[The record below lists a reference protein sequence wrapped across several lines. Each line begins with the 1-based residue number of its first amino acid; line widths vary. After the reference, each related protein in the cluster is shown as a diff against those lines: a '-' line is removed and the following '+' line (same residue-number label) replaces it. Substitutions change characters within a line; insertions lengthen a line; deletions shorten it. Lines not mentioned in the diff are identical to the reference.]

1 MRRKICVVTLFLV
14 FIGQIVM
21 AGGNTADFK
30 YGKWHLKYT
39 LSTGSAEYIYQ
50 GKTVFDKVGTGVSG
64 TYTEYEIGQEEIT
77 DGFGTG
83 MCFTVTR
90 SGENLPSVIQRFF
103 LYEGKDYFLTDV
115 ALSDEKG
122 VETNYLRPISTEPD
136 TRCDILGKGDNR
148 VLIVPFDNDKWVRYR
163 SSDLRGGVNSF
174 EVSAVYNAD
183 TRRGIVIGSVEHDTW
198 KSGVRI
204 ESDEPGIISRLEL
217 YTGASGEGTRDVL
230 PHGKV
235 KGKTVRSPKTF
246 FGYFEDWR
254 DGMEE
259 FGRACATIAPP
270 LPWNLGTPFGWNSW
284 AKMEFRLSYEKVL
297 EVSDFF
303 KENLQNNNF
312 ENNGIV
318 YIGMDAGWAK
328 MSDEQLA
335 DIARHCKANGQKA
348 GIYFTPFSDW
358 GKDPEAYINGNSGY
372 KCKDAYLY
380 ANGKTQNMV
389 AGGLA
394 MDPTHP
400 AIKERIRETA
410 ERFKRLGYEYIKID
424 FLTHGC
430 AEADYYYDPEVQT
443 GMQAYNKGMA
453 YLLEQME
460 GMYITMAISPLF
472 PSQYAHSRRIACDA
486 WAGIGDTEYTLN
498 SLTYGWWLNQVYTYN
513 DPDHLLLEP
522 EHRLYLDLRRRTI
535 GAWSFGL
542 PVMVLSMIFHSPSQ
556 ILTWILLAL
565 TLPVLY
571 WGRSFYVSG
580 WKAVKRG
587 RANMD
592 TLVMLSTAV
601 SFLFS
606 LFSTIY
612 PHFWLSLGLV
622 PHVYYEAVAMIIA
635 FVLSGKL
642 LEARAKQSTSASIR
656 SLMGLQPKTARLVGE
671 DGEEKDVP
679 IAMLRPGDTVSVR
692 PGEKIPV
699 DGTVLEGGSYVDE
712 SMISGESEAVKK
724 QAGDRVLAGTLNQRG
739 AFLLNVQA
747 LGADTVL
754 ARMVRMV
761 QEAQGSK
768 APVQGVVDKVSSVF
782 VPVVILLSIL
792 TFVIWISVAGWN
804 MFPYALLT
812 AVSVLVIA
820 CPCALG
826 LATPTAL
833 TVGIGKAAQQHILI
847 KDAFALENMCRVNA
861 IVLDKTGTLT
871 EGTPK
876 VVGPIL

>member
-1 MRRKICVVTLFLV
+1 MRSLRRARKHWNFSANTLQGV
-14 FIGQIVM
+14 YDPDKIS
-21 AGGNTADFK
+21 
-30 YGKWHLKYT
+30 LKDMQ
-39 LSTGSAEYIYQ
+39 A
-50 GKTVFDKVGTGVSG
+50 
-64 TYTEYEIGQEEIT
+64 
-77 DGFGTG
+77 
-83 MCFTVTR
+83 
-90 SGENLPSVIQRFF
+90 
-103 LYEGKDYFLTDV
+103 
-115 ALSDEKG
+115 A
-122 VETNYLRPISTEPD
+122 
-136 TRCDILGKGDNR
+136 
-148 VLIVPFDNDKWVRYR
+148 
-163 SSDLRGGVNSF
+163 
-174 EVSAVYNAD
+174 VSAAGYD
-183 TRRGIVIGSVEHDTW
+183 LVIS
-198 KSGVRI
+198 
-204 ESDEPGIISRLEL
+204 
-217 YTGASGEGTRDVL
+217 
-230 PHGKV
+230 
-235 KGKTVRSPKTF
+235 
-246 FGYFEDWR
+246 
-254 DGMEE
+254 
-259 FGRACATIAPP
+259 
-270 LPWNLGTPFGWNSW
+270 
-284 AKMEFRLSYEKVL
+284 
-297 EVSDFF
+297 
-303 KENLQNNNF
+303 EN
-312 ENNGIV
+312 
-318 YIGMDAGWAK
+318 
-328 MSDEQLA
+328 
-335 DIARHCKANGQKA
+335 
-348 GIYFTPFSDW
+348 
-358 GKDPEAYINGNSGY
+358 
-372 KCKDAYLY
+372 
-380 ANGKTQNMV
+380 
-389 AGGLA
+389 
-394 MDPTHP
+394 
-400 AIKERIRETA
+400 
-410 ERFKRLGYEYIKID
+410 
-424 FLTHGC
+424 
-430 AEADYYYDPEVQT
+430 AEAD
-443 GMQAYNKGMA
+443 
-453 YLLEQME
+453 
-460 GMYITMAISPLF
+460 AI
-472 PSQYAHSRRIACDA
+472 DA
-486 WAGIGDTEYTLN
+486 
-498 SLTYGWWLNQVYTYN
+498 
-513 DPDHLLLEP
+513 

-792 TFVIWISVAGWN
+792 TFMIWIAVAGWN

-812 AVSVLVIA
+812 VVSVLVIA

-876 VVGPIL
+876 VVGEKLYSGFEEYVPVLLAAEMRSEHPLAVSLSEYLRQKGVKPVEISAFESITGKGVMCEYRGEKFWIGSKALAEENVGVLLPDLFSIYFGKGDSLVAAFEVKDALKENSKEAVRQLESYGVEVYMLTGDKESAASEIARQAGITHYEWGVLPDDKERFVLDLQRRGKCVAMVGDGINDSQALARADVSVAMGKGTDVAMDIAMVTLMNSDLALLPRAIKLSRKTVRIIRENLFWAFGYNVVCIPIAAGVLYPVGILLSPMWASAAMAFSSVSVILNSLRLR

>member
-1 MRRKICVVTLFLV
+1 MEKRVIPVLEMSCAVC
-14 FIGQIVM
+14 
-21 AGGNTADFK
+21 AA
-30 YGKWHLKYT
+30 
-39 LSTGSAEYIYQ
+39 
-50 GKTVFDKVGTGVSG
+50 TV
-64 TYTEYEIGQEEIT
+64 E
-77 DGFGTG
+77 
-83 MCFTVTR
+83 
-90 SGENLPSVIQRFF
+90 
-103 LYEGKDYFLTDV
+103 
-115 ALSDEKG
+115 
-122 VETNYLRPISTEPD
+122 
-136 TRCDILGKGDNR
+136 
-148 VLIVPFDNDKWVRYR
+148 
-163 SSDLRGGVNSF
+163 
-174 EVSAVYNAD
+174 
-183 TRRGIVIGSVEHDTW
+183 
-198 KSGVRI
+198 
-204 ESDEPGIISRLEL
+204 
-217 YTGASGEGTRDVL
+217 
-230 PHGKV
+230 
-235 KGKTVRSPKTF
+235 KTVRELPGVEEASVNFSANTLQVVYDPDKISLKDMQAAVSAA
-246 FGYFEDWR
+246 GYDLV
-254 DGMEE
+254 
-259 FGRACATIAPP
+259 I
-270 LPWNLGTPFGWNSW
+270 S
-284 AKMEFRLSYEKVL
+284 
-297 EVSDFF
+297 
-303 KENLQNNNF
+303 EN
-312 ENNGIV
+312 
-318 YIGMDAGWAK
+318 
-328 MSDEQLA
+328 
-335 DIARHCKANGQKA
+335 
-348 GIYFTPFSDW
+348 
-358 GKDPEAYINGNSGY
+358 
-372 KCKDAYLY
+372 
-380 ANGKTQNMV
+380 
-389 AGGLA
+389 
-394 MDPTHP
+394 
-400 AIKERIRETA
+400 
-410 ERFKRLGYEYIKID
+410 
-424 FLTHGC
+424 
-430 AEADYYYDPEVQT
+430 AEAD
-443 GMQAYNKGMA
+443 
-453 YLLEQME
+453 
-460 GMYITMAISPLF
+460 AI
-472 PSQYAHSRRIACDA
+472 DA
-486 WAGIGDTEYTLN
+486 
-498 SLTYGWWLNQVYTYN
+498 
-513 DPDHLLLEP
+513 

-656 SLMGLQPKTARLVGE
+656 SLMGLQPKTARLVGK

-747 LGADTVL
+747 SGADTVL

-792 TFVIWISVAGWN
+792 TFVIWIAVAGWN

-876 VVGPIL
+876 VVGEKLYSGFEEYVPVLLAAEMRSEHPLAVSGGKPIEISAFESITGKGVMCEYRGEKFWIGSKALAEENVGVLLPDLFSIYFGKGDSLVAAFEVKDALKENSKEAVRQLESYGVEVYMLTGDKESAASEIARQAGITHYEWGVLPDDKERFVLDLQRRGKCVAMVGDGINDSQALARADVSVAMGKGTDVAMDIAMVTLMNSDLALLPRAIKLSRKTVRIIRENLFWAFGYNVVCIPIAAGVLYPVGILLSPMWASAAMAFSSVSVILNSLRLR

>member
-1 MRRKICVVTLFLV
+1 
-14 FIGQIVM
+14 
-21 AGGNTADFK
+21 
-30 YGKWHLKYT
+30 
-39 LSTGSAEYIYQ
+39 
-50 GKTVFDKVGTGVSG
+50 
-64 TYTEYEIGQEEIT
+64 
-77 DGFGTG
+77 
-83 MCFTVTR
+83 
-90 SGENLPSVIQRFF
+90 
-103 LYEGKDYFLTDV
+103 
-115 ALSDEKG
+115 
-122 VETNYLRPISTEPD
+122 
-136 TRCDILGKGDNR
+136 
-148 VLIVPFDNDKWVRYR
+148 
-163 SSDLRGGVNSF
+163 
-174 EVSAVYNAD
+174 
-183 TRRGIVIGSVEHDTW
+183 
-198 KSGVRI
+198 
-204 ESDEPGIISRLEL
+204 
-217 YTGASGEGTRDVL
+217 
-230 PHGKV
+230 
-235 KGKTVRSPKTF
+235 
-246 FGYFEDWR
+246 
-254 DGMEE
+254 
-259 FGRACATIAPP
+259 
-270 LPWNLGTPFGWNSW
+270 
-284 AKMEFRLSYEKVL
+284 
-297 EVSDFF
+297 
-303 KENLQNNNF
+303 
-312 ENNGIV
+312 
-318 YIGMDAGWAK
+318 
-328 MSDEQLA
+328 
-335 DIARHCKANGQKA
+335 
-348 GIYFTPFSDW
+348 
-358 GKDPEAYINGNSGY
+358 
-372 KCKDAYLY
+372 
-380 ANGKTQNMV
+380 
-389 AGGLA
+389 
-394 MDPTHP
+394 
-400 AIKERIRETA
+400 
-410 ERFKRLGYEYIKID
+410 
-424 FLTHGC
+424 
-430 AEADYYYDPEVQT
+430 
-443 GMQAYNKGMA
+443 
-453 YLLEQME
+453 
-460 GMYITMAISPLF
+460 
-472 PSQYAHSRRIACDA
+472 
-486 WAGIGDTEYTLN
+486 
-498 SLTYGWWLNQVYTYN
+498 
-513 DPDHLLLEP
+513 
-522 EHRLYLDLRRRTI
+522 
-535 GAWSFGL
+535 
-542 PVMVLSMIFHSPSQ
+542 
-556 ILTWILLAL
+556 
-565 TLPVLY
+565 
-571 WGRSFYVSG
+571 
-580 WKAVKRG
+580 
-587 RANMD
+587 MD

-679 IAMLRPGDTVSVR
+679 IAMLRLGDTVSVR

-747 LGADTVL
+747 SGADTVL

-876 VVGPIL
+876 VVGEKLYSGFEEYVPVLLAAEMRSEHPLAVSLSEYLRQKGVKPVEISAFESITGKGVMCEYRGEKFWIGSKALAEENVGVLLPDLFSIYFGKGDSLIAAFEVKDALKENSKEAVRQLELYGVEVCMLTGDKESAASEIARQAGITHYEWGVLPDDKERFVLDLQRRGKCVAMVGDGINDSQALARADVSVAMGKGTDVAMDIAMVTLMNSDLALLPRAIKLSRKTVRIIRENLFWAFGYNVVCIPIAAGVLYPVGILLSPMWASAAMAFSSVSVILNSLRLR

>member
-400 AIKERIRETA
+400 AIKEGIRETA

-522 EHRLYLDLRRRTI
+522 VSDGENRARITSGVITGIFMNGDDLSYISGIQVAKDKARKFLTNEDI
-535 GAWSFGL
+535 NAIAKMGKSFR
-542 PVMVLSMIFHSPSQ
+542 PVN
-556 ILTWILLAL
+556 
-565 TLPVLY
+565 
-571 WGRSFYVSG
+571 G
-580 WKAVKRG
+580 
-587 RANMD
+587 NMD
-592 TLVMLSTAV
+592 GAD
-601 SFLFS
+601 FLFMHDTGKEVYLTAFNYS
-606 LFSTIY
+606 GYDLTY
-612 PHFWLSLGLV
+612 DLPLSRLGLRESST
-622 PHVYYEAVAMIIA
+622 YKAKE
-635 FVLSGKL
+635 LWSGK
-642 LEARAKQSTSASIR
+642 EVKFKKNVRVCI
-656 SLMGLQPKTARLVGE
+656 PK
-671 DGEEKDVP
+671 KDV
-679 IAMLRPGDTVSVR
+679 L
-692 PGEKIPV
+692 
-699 DGTVLEGGSYVDE
+699 
-712 SMISGESEAVKK
+712 
-724 QAGDRVLAGTLNQRG
+724 
-739 AFLLNVQA
+739 
-747 LGADTVL
+747 
-754 ARMVRMV
+754 
-761 QEAQGSK
+761 
-768 APVQGVVDKVSSVF
+768 VF
-782 VPVVILLSIL
+782 RI
-792 TFVIWISVAGWN
+792 T
-804 MFPYALLT
+804 
-812 AVSVLVIA
+812 
-820 CPCALG
+820 
-826 LATPTAL
+826 
-833 TVGIGKAAQQHILI
+833 
-847 KDAFALENMCRVNA
+847 R
-861 IVLDKTGTLT
+861 
-871 EGTPK
+871 
-876 VVGPIL
+876 

>member
-1 MRRKICVVTLFLV
+1 M
-14 FIGQIVM
+14 Q
-21 AGGNTADFK
+21 AA
-30 YGKWHLKYT
+30 
-39 LSTGSAEYIYQ
+39 
-50 GKTVFDKVGTGVSG
+50 
-64 TYTEYEIGQEEIT
+64 
-77 DGFGTG
+77 
-83 MCFTVTR
+83 
-90 SGENLPSVIQRFF
+90 
-103 LYEGKDYFLTDV
+103 
-115 ALSDEKG
+115 
-122 VETNYLRPISTEPD
+122 
-136 TRCDILGKGDNR
+136 
-148 VLIVPFDNDKWVRYR
+148 
-163 SSDLRGGVNSF
+163 
-174 EVSAVYNAD
+174 VSAAGYD
-183 TRRGIVIGSVEHDTW
+183 LVIS
-198 KSGVRI
+198 
-204 ESDEPGIISRLEL
+204 
-217 YTGASGEGTRDVL
+217 
-230 PHGKV
+230 
-235 KGKTVRSPKTF
+235 
-246 FGYFEDWR
+246 
-254 DGMEE
+254 
-259 FGRACATIAPP
+259 
-270 LPWNLGTPFGWNSW
+270 
-284 AKMEFRLSYEKVL
+284 
-297 EVSDFF
+297 
-303 KENLQNNNF
+303 EN
-312 ENNGIV
+312 
-318 YIGMDAGWAK
+318 
-328 MSDEQLA
+328 
-335 DIARHCKANGQKA
+335 
-348 GIYFTPFSDW
+348 
-358 GKDPEAYINGNSGY
+358 
-372 KCKDAYLY
+372 
-380 ANGKTQNMV
+380 
-389 AGGLA
+389 
-394 MDPTHP
+394 
-400 AIKERIRETA
+400 
-410 ERFKRLGYEYIKID
+410 
-424 FLTHGC
+424 
-430 AEADYYYDPEVQT
+430 AEAD
-443 GMQAYNKGMA
+443 
-453 YLLEQME
+453 
-460 GMYITMAISPLF
+460 AI
-472 PSQYAHSRRIACDA
+472 DA
-486 WAGIGDTEYTLN
+486 
-498 SLTYGWWLNQVYTYN
+498 
-513 DPDHLLLEP
+513 

-612 PHFWLSLGLV
+612 PYFWLSLGLV

-656 SLMGLQPKTARLVGE
+656 SLMGLQPKTARLVGK

-747 LGADTVL
+747 SGADTVL

-876 VVGPIL
+876 VVGEKLYSGFEEYVSVLLAAEMRSEHPLAVSLSEYLRQKGVKPVEISAFESITGKGVMCEYRGEKFWIGSKALAEENVGVLLPDLFSIYFGKGDSLVAAFEVKDALKENSKEAVRQLESYGVEVYMLTGDKESAASEIARQAGITHYEWGVLPDDKERFVLDLQRRGKCVAMVGDGINDSQALARADVSVAMGKGTDVAMDIAMVTLMNSDLALLPRAIKLSRKTVGIIRENLFWAFGYNVVCIPIAAGVLYPVGILLSPMWASAAMAFSSVSVILNSLRLR

>member
-1 MRRKICVVTLFLV
+1 M
-14 FIGQIVM
+14 Q
-21 AGGNTADFK
+21 AA
-30 YGKWHLKYT
+30 
-39 LSTGSAEYIYQ
+39 
-50 GKTVFDKVGTGVSG
+50 
-64 TYTEYEIGQEEIT
+64 
-77 DGFGTG
+77 
-83 MCFTVTR
+83 
-90 SGENLPSVIQRFF
+90 
-103 LYEGKDYFLTDV
+103 
-115 ALSDEKG
+115 
-122 VETNYLRPISTEPD
+122 
-136 TRCDILGKGDNR
+136 
-148 VLIVPFDNDKWVRYR
+148 
-163 SSDLRGGVNSF
+163 
-174 EVSAVYNAD
+174 VSAAGYD
-183 TRRGIVIGSVEHDTW
+183 LVIS
-198 KSGVRI
+198 
-204 ESDEPGIISRLEL
+204 
-217 YTGASGEGTRDVL
+217 
-230 PHGKV
+230 
-235 KGKTVRSPKTF
+235 
-246 FGYFEDWR
+246 
-254 DGMEE
+254 
-259 FGRACATIAPP
+259 
-270 LPWNLGTPFGWNSW
+270 
-284 AKMEFRLSYEKVL
+284 
-297 EVSDFF
+297 
-303 KENLQNNNF
+303 EN
-312 ENNGIV
+312 
-318 YIGMDAGWAK
+318 
-328 MSDEQLA
+328 
-335 DIARHCKANGQKA
+335 
-348 GIYFTPFSDW
+348 
-358 GKDPEAYINGNSGY
+358 
-372 KCKDAYLY
+372 
-380 ANGKTQNMV
+380 
-389 AGGLA
+389 
-394 MDPTHP
+394 
-400 AIKERIRETA
+400 
-410 ERFKRLGYEYIKID
+410 
-424 FLTHGC
+424 
-430 AEADYYYDPEVQT
+430 AEAD
-443 GMQAYNKGMA
+443 
-453 YLLEQME
+453 
-460 GMYITMAISPLF
+460 AI
-472 PSQYAHSRRIACDA
+472 DA
-486 WAGIGDTEYTLN
+486 
-498 SLTYGWWLNQVYTYN
+498 
-513 DPDHLLLEP
+513 

-792 TFVIWISVAGWN
+792 TFMIWIAVAGWN

-876 VVGPIL
+876 VVGEKLYSGFEEYVPVLLAAEMRSEHPLAVSLSEYLRQKGVKPVEISAFESITGKGVMCEYRGEKFWIGSKALAEENVGVLLPDLFSIYFGKGDSLVAAFEVKDALKENSKEAVRQLESYGVEVYMLTGDKESAASEIARQAGITHYEWGVLPDDKERFVLDLQRRGKCVAMVGDGINDSQALARADVSVAMGKGTDVAMDIAMVTLMNSDLALLPRAIKLSRKTVRIIRENLFWAFGYNVVCIPIAAGVLYPVGILLSPMWASAAMAFSSVSVILNSLRLR

>member
-1 MRRKICVVTLFLV
+1 M
-14 FIGQIVM
+14 
-21 AGGNTADFK
+21 
-30 YGKWHLKYT
+30 
-39 LSTGSAEYIYQ
+39 
-50 GKTVFDKVGTGVSG
+50 
-64 TYTEYEIGQEEIT
+64 
-77 DGFGTG
+77 
-83 MCFTVTR
+83 
-90 SGENLPSVIQRFF
+90 
-103 LYEGKDYFLTDV
+103 
-115 ALSDEKG
+115 
-122 VETNYLRPISTEPD
+122 
-136 TRCDILGKGDNR
+136 
-148 VLIVPFDNDKWVRYR
+148 LI
-163 SSDLRGGVNSF
+163 
-174 EVSAVYNAD
+174 
-183 TRRGIVIGSVEHDTW
+183 
-198 KSGVRI
+198 
-204 ESDEPGIISRLEL
+204 
-217 YTGASGEGTRDVL
+217 
-230 PHGKV
+230 
-235 KGKTVRSPKTF
+235 
-246 FGYFEDWR
+246 
-254 DGMEE
+254 
-259 FGRACATIAPP
+259 
-270 LPWNLGTPFGWNSW
+270 
-284 AKMEFRLSYEKVL
+284 
-297 EVSDFF
+297 
-303 KENLQNNNF
+303 
-312 ENNGIV
+312 
-318 YIGMDAGWAK
+318 DA
-328 MSDEQLA
+328 
-335 DIARHCKANGQKA
+335 
-348 GIYFTPFSDW
+348 
-358 GKDPEAYINGNSGY
+358 
-372 KCKDAYLY
+372 
-380 ANGKTQNMV
+380 
-389 AGGLA
+389 
-394 MDPTHP
+394 
-400 AIKERIRETA
+400 
-410 ERFKRLGYEYIKID
+410 
-424 FLTHGC
+424 
-430 AEADYYYDPEVQT
+430 
-443 GMQAYNKGMA
+443 
-453 YLLEQME
+453 
-460 GMYITMAISPLF
+460 
-472 PSQYAHSRRIACDA
+472 
-486 WAGIGDTEYTLN
+486 
-498 SLTYGWWLNQVYTYN
+498 
-513 DPDHLLLEP
+513 

-612 PHFWLSLGLV
+612 PYFWLSLGLV

-656 SLMGLQPKTARLVGE
+656 SLMGLQPKTARLVGKN
-671 DGEEKDVP
+671 GEEKDVP

-699 DGTVLEGGSYVDE
+699 DGTILEGGSYVDE

-747 LGADTVL
+747 SGADTVL

-876 VVGPIL
+876 VVGEKLYSGFEEYVSVLLAAEMRSEHPLAVSLSEYLRQKGVKPVEISAFESITGKGVMCEYRGEKFWIGSKALAEENVGVLLPDLFSIYFGKGDSLIAAFEVKDALKENSKEAVRQLESYGVEVCMLTGDKESAASEIARQAGITHYEWGVLPDDKERFVLDLQRRGKCVAMVGDGINDSPALARADVSVAMGKGTDVAMDIAMVTLMNSDLALLPRAIKLSRKTVRIIRENLFWAFGYNVVCIPIAAGVLYPVGILLSPMWASAAMAFSSVSVILNSLRLR

>member
-1 MRRKICVVTLFLV
+1 
-14 FIGQIVM
+14 
-21 AGGNTADFK
+21 
-30 YGKWHLKYT
+30 
-39 LSTGSAEYIYQ
+39 
-50 GKTVFDKVGTGVSG
+50 
-64 TYTEYEIGQEEIT
+64 
-77 DGFGTG
+77 
-83 MCFTVTR
+83 
-90 SGENLPSVIQRFF
+90 
-103 LYEGKDYFLTDV
+103 
-115 ALSDEKG
+115 
-122 VETNYLRPISTEPD
+122 
-136 TRCDILGKGDNR
+136 
-148 VLIVPFDNDKWVRYR
+148 
-163 SSDLRGGVNSF
+163 
-174 EVSAVYNAD
+174 
-183 TRRGIVIGSVEHDTW
+183 
-198 KSGVRI
+198 
-204 ESDEPGIISRLEL
+204 
-217 YTGASGEGTRDVL
+217 
-230 PHGKV
+230 
-235 KGKTVRSPKTF
+235 
-246 FGYFEDWR
+246 
-254 DGMEE
+254 
-259 FGRACATIAPP
+259 
-270 LPWNLGTPFGWNSW
+270 
-284 AKMEFRLSYEKVL
+284 
-297 EVSDFF
+297 
-303 KENLQNNNF
+303 
-312 ENNGIV
+312 
-318 YIGMDAGWAK
+318 
-328 MSDEQLA
+328 
-335 DIARHCKANGQKA
+335 
-348 GIYFTPFSDW
+348 
-358 GKDPEAYINGNSGY
+358 
-372 KCKDAYLY
+372 
-380 ANGKTQNMV
+380 
-389 AGGLA
+389 
-394 MDPTHP
+394 
-400 AIKERIRETA
+400 
-410 ERFKRLGYEYIKID
+410 
-424 FLTHGC
+424 
-430 AEADYYYDPEVQT
+430 
-443 GMQAYNKGMA
+443 
-453 YLLEQME
+453 
-460 GMYITMAISPLF
+460 
-472 PSQYAHSRRIACDA
+472 
-486 WAGIGDTEYTLN
+486 
-498 SLTYGWWLNQVYTYN
+498 
-513 DPDHLLLEP
+513 
-522 EHRLYLDLRRRTI
+522 
-535 GAWSFGL
+535 
-542 PVMVLSMIFHSPSQ
+542 
-556 ILTWILLAL
+556 
-565 TLPVLY
+565 
-571 WGRSFYVSG
+571 
-580 WKAVKRG
+580 
-587 RANMD
+587 MD

-642 LEARAKQSTSASIR
+642 LEARAKQSTSASLR

-792 TFVIWISVAGWN
+792 TFMIWIAVAGWN

-876 VVGPIL
+876 VVGEKLYSGFEEYVPVLLAAEMRSEHPLAVSLSEYLRQKGVKPVEISAFESITGKGVMCEYRGEKFWIGSKALAEENVGVLLPDLFSIYFGKGDSLVAAFEVKDALKENSKEAVRQLESYGVEVYMLTGDKESAASEIARQAGITHYEWGVLPDDKERFVLDLQRRGKCVAMVGDGINDSQALARADVSVAMGKGTDVAMDIAMVTLMNSDLALLPRAIKLSRKTVRIIRENLFWAFGYNVVCIPIAAGVLYPVGILLSPMWASAAMAFSSVSVILNSLRLR

>member
-1 MRRKICVVTLFLV
+1 
-14 FIGQIVM
+14 
-21 AGGNTADFK
+21 
-30 YGKWHLKYT
+30 
-39 LSTGSAEYIYQ
+39 
-50 GKTVFDKVGTGVSG
+50 
-64 TYTEYEIGQEEIT
+64 
-77 DGFGTG
+77 
-83 MCFTVTR
+83 
-90 SGENLPSVIQRFF
+90 
-103 LYEGKDYFLTDV
+103 
-115 ALSDEKG
+115 
-122 VETNYLRPISTEPD
+122 
-136 TRCDILGKGDNR
+136 
-148 VLIVPFDNDKWVRYR
+148 
-163 SSDLRGGVNSF
+163 
-174 EVSAVYNAD
+174 
-183 TRRGIVIGSVEHDTW
+183 
-198 KSGVRI
+198 
-204 ESDEPGIISRLEL
+204 
-217 YTGASGEGTRDVL
+217 
-230 PHGKV
+230 
-235 KGKTVRSPKTF
+235 
-246 FGYFEDWR
+246 
-254 DGMEE
+254 
-259 FGRACATIAPP
+259 
-270 LPWNLGTPFGWNSW
+270 
-284 AKMEFRLSYEKVL
+284 
-297 EVSDFF
+297 
-303 KENLQNNNF
+303 
-312 ENNGIV
+312 
-318 YIGMDAGWAK
+318 
-328 MSDEQLA
+328 
-335 DIARHCKANGQKA
+335 
-348 GIYFTPFSDW
+348 
-358 GKDPEAYINGNSGY
+358 
-372 KCKDAYLY
+372 
-380 ANGKTQNMV
+380 
-389 AGGLA
+389 
-394 MDPTHP
+394 
-400 AIKERIRETA
+400 
-410 ERFKRLGYEYIKID
+410 
-424 FLTHGC
+424 
-430 AEADYYYDPEVQT
+430 
-443 GMQAYNKGMA
+443 
-453 YLLEQME
+453 
-460 GMYITMAISPLF
+460 
-472 PSQYAHSRRIACDA
+472 
-486 WAGIGDTEYTLN
+486 
-498 SLTYGWWLNQVYTYN
+498 
-513 DPDHLLLEP
+513 
-522 EHRLYLDLRRRTI
+522 
-535 GAWSFGL
+535 
-542 PVMVLSMIFHSPSQ
+542 MVLSMIFHSPSQ

-612 PHFWLSLGLV
+612 PYFWLSLGLV

-656 SLMGLQPKTARLVGE
+656 SLMGLQPKTARLVGK

-679 IAMLRPGDTVSVR
+679 IAMLLPGDTVSVR

-747 LGADTVL
+747 SGADTVL

-876 VVGPIL
+876 VVGEKLYSGFEEYVSVLLAAEMRSEHPLAVSLSEYLRQKGVKPVEISAFESITGKGVMCEYRGEKFWIGSKALAEENVGVLLPDLFSIYFGKGDSLVAAFEVKDALKENSKEAVRQLESYGVEVCMLTGDKESAASEIARQAGITHYEWGVLPDDKERFVLDLQRRGKCVAMVGDGINDSQALARADVSVAMGKGTDVAMDIAMVTLMNSDLALLPRAIKLSRKTVRIIRENLFWAFGYNVVCIPIAAGVLYPVGILLSPMWASAAMAFSSVSVILNSLRLR

>member
-1 MRRKICVVTLFLV
+1 
-14 FIGQIVM
+14 
-21 AGGNTADFK
+21 
-30 YGKWHLKYT
+30 
-39 LSTGSAEYIYQ
+39 
-50 GKTVFDKVGTGVSG
+50 
-64 TYTEYEIGQEEIT
+64 
-77 DGFGTG
+77 
-83 MCFTVTR
+83 
-90 SGENLPSVIQRFF
+90 
-103 LYEGKDYFLTDV
+103 
-115 ALSDEKG
+115 
-122 VETNYLRPISTEPD
+122 
-136 TRCDILGKGDNR
+136 
-148 VLIVPFDNDKWVRYR
+148 
-163 SSDLRGGVNSF
+163 
-174 EVSAVYNAD
+174 
-183 TRRGIVIGSVEHDTW
+183 
-198 KSGVRI
+198 
-204 ESDEPGIISRLEL
+204 
-217 YTGASGEGTRDVL
+217 
-230 PHGKV
+230 
-235 KGKTVRSPKTF
+235 
-246 FGYFEDWR
+246 
-254 DGMEE
+254 
-259 FGRACATIAPP
+259 
-270 LPWNLGTPFGWNSW
+270 
-284 AKMEFRLSYEKVL
+284 
-297 EVSDFF
+297 
-303 KENLQNNNF
+303 
-312 ENNGIV
+312 
-318 YIGMDAGWAK
+318 
-328 MSDEQLA
+328 
-335 DIARHCKANGQKA
+335 
-348 GIYFTPFSDW
+348 
-358 GKDPEAYINGNSGY
+358 
-372 KCKDAYLY
+372 
-380 ANGKTQNMV
+380 
-389 AGGLA
+389 
-394 MDPTHP
+394 
-400 AIKERIRETA
+400 
-410 ERFKRLGYEYIKID
+410 
-424 FLTHGC
+424 
-430 AEADYYYDPEVQT
+430 
-443 GMQAYNKGMA
+443 
-453 YLLEQME
+453 
-460 GMYITMAISPLF
+460 
-472 PSQYAHSRRIACDA
+472 
-486 WAGIGDTEYTLN
+486 
-498 SLTYGWWLNQVYTYN
+498 
-513 DPDHLLLEP
+513 
-522 EHRLYLDLRRRTI
+522 
-535 GAWSFGL
+535 
-542 PVMVLSMIFHSPSQ
+542 
-556 ILTWILLAL
+556 
-565 TLPVLY
+565 
-571 WGRSFYVSG
+571 
-580 WKAVKRG
+580 
-587 RANMD
+587 MD
-592 TLVMLSTAV
+592 TLVMLSTVV

-747 LGADTVL
+747 SGADTVL

-876 VVGPIL
+876 VVGEKLYSGFEEYVSVLLAAEMRSEHPLAVSLSEYLRQKGVKPVEISAFESITGKGVMCEYRGEKFWIGSKALAEENVGVLLPDLFSIYFGKGDSLVAAFEVKDALKENSKEAVRQLESYGVEVYMLTGDKESAASEIARQAGITHYEWGVLPDDKERFVLDLQRRGKCVAMVGDGINDSQALARADVSVAMGKGTDVAMDIAMVTLMNSDLALLPRAIKLSRKTVRIIRENLFWAFGYNVVCIPIAAGVLYPVGILLSPMWASAAMAFSSVSVILNSLRLR

>member
-1 MRRKICVVTLFLV
+1 MEKRVIPVLEMSCAVC
-14 FIGQIVM
+14 
-21 AGGNTADFK
+21 AA
-30 YGKWHLKYT
+30 
-39 LSTGSAEYIYQ
+39 
-50 GKTVFDKVGTGVSG
+50 TV
-64 TYTEYEIGQEEIT
+64 E
-77 DGFGTG
+77 
-83 MCFTVTR
+83 
-90 SGENLPSVIQRFF
+90 
-103 LYEGKDYFLTDV
+103 
-115 ALSDEKG
+115 
-122 VETNYLRPISTEPD
+122 
-136 TRCDILGKGDNR
+136 
-148 VLIVPFDNDKWVRYR
+148 
-163 SSDLRGGVNSF
+163 
-174 EVSAVYNAD
+174 
-183 TRRGIVIGSVEHDTW
+183 
-198 KSGVRI
+198 
-204 ESDEPGIISRLEL
+204 
-217 YTGASGEGTRDVL
+217 
-230 PHGKV
+230 
-235 KGKTVRSPKTF
+235 KTVRELVGVEEASVNFSANTLQVVYDPDKISLKDMQAAVSAA
-246 FGYFEDWR
+246 GYDLV
-254 DGMEE
+254 
-259 FGRACATIAPP
+259 I
-270 LPWNLGTPFGWNSW
+270 S
-284 AKMEFRLSYEKVL
+284 
-297 EVSDFF
+297 
-303 KENLQNNNF
+303 EN
-312 ENNGIV
+312 
-318 YIGMDAGWAK
+318 
-328 MSDEQLA
+328 
-335 DIARHCKANGQKA
+335 
-348 GIYFTPFSDW
+348 
-358 GKDPEAYINGNSGY
+358 
-372 KCKDAYLY
+372 
-380 ANGKTQNMV
+380 
-389 AGGLA
+389 
-394 MDPTHP
+394 
-400 AIKERIRETA
+400 
-410 ERFKRLGYEYIKID
+410 
-424 FLTHGC
+424 
-430 AEADYYYDPEVQT
+430 AEAD
-443 GMQAYNKGMA
+443 
-453 YLLEQME
+453 
-460 GMYITMAISPLF
+460 AI
-472 PSQYAHSRRIACDA
+472 DA
-486 WAGIGDTEYTLN
+486 
-498 SLTYGWWLNQVYTYN
+498 
-513 DPDHLLLEP
+513 

-612 PHFWLSLGLV
+612 PYFWLSLGLV

-656 SLMGLQPKTARLVGE
+656 SLMGLQPKTARLVGKN
-671 DGEEKDVP
+671 GEEKDVP

-699 DGTVLEGGSYVDE
+699 DGTILEGGSYVDE

-747 LGADTVL
+747 SGADTVL

-847 KDAFALENMCRVNA
+847 KDAFALECRVNA

-876 VVGPIL
+876 VVGEKLYSGFEEYVSVLLAAEMRSEHPLAVSLSEYLRQKGVKPVEISAFESITGKGVMCEYRGEKFWIGSKALAEENVGVLLPDLFSIYFGKGDSLIAAFEVKDALKENSKEAVRQLESYGVEVCMLTGDKESAASEIARQAGITHYEWGVLPDDKERFVLDLQRRGKCVAMVGDGINDSPALARADVSVAMGKGTDVAMDIAMVTLMNSDLALLPRAIKLSRKTVRIIRENLFWAFGYNVVCIPIAAGVLYPVGILLSPMWASAAMAFSSVSVILNSLRLR

>member
-1 MRRKICVVTLFLV
+1 MTWLFRKMRRLMLLMPNIV
-14 FIGQIVM
+14 FISIC
-21 AGGNTADFK
+21 
-30 YGKWHLKYT
+30 
-39 LSTGSAEYIYQ
+39 
-50 GKTVFDKVGTGVSG
+50 
-64 TYTEYEIGQEEIT
+64 EE
-77 DGFGTG
+77 
-83 MCFTVTR
+83 
-90 SGENLPSVIQRFF
+90 
-103 LYEGKDYFLTDV
+103 
-115 ALSDEKG
+115 
-122 VETNYLRPISTEPD
+122 EP
-136 TRCDILGKGDNR
+136 L
-148 VLIVPFDNDKWVRYR
+148 VL
-163 SSDLRGGVNSF
+163 
-174 EVSAVYNAD
+174 
-183 TRRGIVIGSVEHDTW
+183 
-198 KSGVRI
+198 
-204 ESDEPGIISRLEL
+204 
-217 YTGASGEGTRDVL
+217 
-230 PHGKV
+230 
-235 KGKTVRSPKTF
+235 
-246 FGYFEDWR
+246 
-254 DGMEE
+254 
-259 FGRACATIAPP
+259 
-270 LPWNLGTPFGWNSW
+270 
-284 AKMEFRLSYEKVL
+284 
-297 EVSDFF
+297 
-303 KENLQNNNF
+303 
-312 ENNGIV
+312 
-318 YIGMDAGWAK
+318 
-328 MSDEQLA
+328 
-335 DIARHCKANGQKA
+335 
-348 GIYFTPFSDW
+348 
-358 GKDPEAYINGNSGY
+358 
-372 KCKDAYLY
+372 
-380 ANGKTQNMV
+380 
-389 AGGLA
+389 
-394 MDPTHP
+394 
-400 AIKERIRETA
+400 
-410 ERFKRLGYEYIKID
+410 
-424 FLTHGC
+424 
-430 AEADYYYDPEVQT
+430 
-443 GMQAYNKGMA
+443 
-453 YLLEQME
+453 
-460 GMYITMAISPLF
+460 
-472 PSQYAHSRRIACDA
+472 
-486 WAGIGDTEYTLN
+486 
-498 SLTYGWWLNQVYTYN
+498 
-513 DPDHLLLEP
+513 
-522 EHRLYLDLRRRTI
+522 
-535 GAWSFGL
+535 GL

-792 TFVIWISVAGWN
+792 TFMIWIAVAGWN

-876 VVGPIL
+876 VVGEKLYSGFEEHPLAVSLSEYLRQKGVKPVEISAFESITGKGVMCEYRGEKFWIGSKALAEENVGVLLPDLFSIYFGKGDSLVAAFEVKDALKENSKEAVRQLESYGVEVYMLTGDKESAASEIARQAGITHYEWGVLPDDKERFVLDLQRRGKCVAMVGDGINDSQALARADVSVAMGKGTDVAMDIAMVTLMNSDLALLPRAIKLSRKTVRIIRENLFWAFGYNVVCIPIAAGVLYPVGILLSPMWASAAMAFSSVSVILNSLRLR

>member
-1 MRRKICVVTLFLV
+1 
-14 FIGQIVM
+14 
-21 AGGNTADFK
+21 
-30 YGKWHLKYT
+30 
-39 LSTGSAEYIYQ
+39 
-50 GKTVFDKVGTGVSG
+50 
-64 TYTEYEIGQEEIT
+64 
-77 DGFGTG
+77 
-83 MCFTVTR
+83 
-90 SGENLPSVIQRFF
+90 
-103 LYEGKDYFLTDV
+103 
-115 ALSDEKG
+115 
-122 VETNYLRPISTEPD
+122 
-136 TRCDILGKGDNR
+136 
-148 VLIVPFDNDKWVRYR
+148 
-163 SSDLRGGVNSF
+163 
-174 EVSAVYNAD
+174 
-183 TRRGIVIGSVEHDTW
+183 
-198 KSGVRI
+198 
-204 ESDEPGIISRLEL
+204 
-217 YTGASGEGTRDVL
+217 
-230 PHGKV
+230 
-235 KGKTVRSPKTF
+235 
-246 FGYFEDWR
+246 
-254 DGMEE
+254 
-259 FGRACATIAPP
+259 
-270 LPWNLGTPFGWNSW
+270 
-284 AKMEFRLSYEKVL
+284 
-297 EVSDFF
+297 
-303 KENLQNNNF
+303 
-312 ENNGIV
+312 
-318 YIGMDAGWAK
+318 
-328 MSDEQLA
+328 
-335 DIARHCKANGQKA
+335 
-348 GIYFTPFSDW
+348 
-358 GKDPEAYINGNSGY
+358 
-372 KCKDAYLY
+372 
-380 ANGKTQNMV
+380 
-389 AGGLA
+389 
-394 MDPTHP
+394 
-400 AIKERIRETA
+400 
-410 ERFKRLGYEYIKID
+410 
-424 FLTHGC
+424 
-430 AEADYYYDPEVQT
+430 
-443 GMQAYNKGMA
+443 
-453 YLLEQME
+453 
-460 GMYITMAISPLF
+460 
-472 PSQYAHSRRIACDA
+472 
-486 WAGIGDTEYTLN
+486 
-498 SLTYGWWLNQVYTYN
+498 
-513 DPDHLLLEP
+513 
-522 EHRLYLDLRRRTI
+522 
-535 GAWSFGL
+535 
-542 PVMVLSMIFHSPSQ
+542 MVLSMIFHSPSQ

-656 SLMGLQPKTARLVGE
+656 SLMGLQPKTARLVGK

-699 DGTVLEGGSYVDE
+699 DGTDLEGGSYVDE

-747 LGADTVL
+747 SGADTVL

-792 TFVIWISVAGWN
+792 TFVIWIAVAGWN

-876 VVGPIL
+876 VVGEKLYSGFEEYVPVLLAAEMRSEHPLAVSLSEYLRQKGVKPIEISAFESITGKGVMCEYRGEKFWIGSKALAEENVGVLLPDLFSIYFGKGDSLVAAFEVKDALKENSKEAVRQLESYGVEVYMLTGDKESAASEIARQAGITHYEWGVLPDDKERFVLDLQRRGKCVAMVGDGINDSQALARADVSVAMGKGTDVAMDIAMVTLMNSDLALLPRAIKLSRKTVRIIRENLFWAFGYNVVCIPIAAGVLYPVGILLSPMWASAAMAFSSVSVILNSLRLR

>member
-1 MRRKICVVTLFLV
+1 
-14 FIGQIVM
+14 
-21 AGGNTADFK
+21 
-30 YGKWHLKYT
+30 
-39 LSTGSAEYIYQ
+39 
-50 GKTVFDKVGTGVSG
+50 
-64 TYTEYEIGQEEIT
+64 
-77 DGFGTG
+77 
-83 MCFTVTR
+83 
-90 SGENLPSVIQRFF
+90 
-103 LYEGKDYFLTDV
+103 
-115 ALSDEKG
+115 
-122 VETNYLRPISTEPD
+122 
-136 TRCDILGKGDNR
+136 
-148 VLIVPFDNDKWVRYR
+148 
-163 SSDLRGGVNSF
+163 
-174 EVSAVYNAD
+174 
-183 TRRGIVIGSVEHDTW
+183 
-198 KSGVRI
+198 
-204 ESDEPGIISRLEL
+204 
-217 YTGASGEGTRDVL
+217 
-230 PHGKV
+230 
-235 KGKTVRSPKTF
+235 
-246 FGYFEDWR
+246 
-254 DGMEE
+254 
-259 FGRACATIAPP
+259 
-270 LPWNLGTPFGWNSW
+270 
-284 AKMEFRLSYEKVL
+284 
-297 EVSDFF
+297 
-303 KENLQNNNF
+303 
-312 ENNGIV
+312 
-318 YIGMDAGWAK
+318 
-328 MSDEQLA
+328 
-335 DIARHCKANGQKA
+335 
-348 GIYFTPFSDW
+348 
-358 GKDPEAYINGNSGY
+358 
-372 KCKDAYLY
+372 
-380 ANGKTQNMV
+380 
-389 AGGLA
+389 
-394 MDPTHP
+394 
-400 AIKERIRETA
+400 
-410 ERFKRLGYEYIKID
+410 
-424 FLTHGC
+424 
-430 AEADYYYDPEVQT
+430 
-443 GMQAYNKGMA
+443 
-453 YLLEQME
+453 
-460 GMYITMAISPLF
+460 
-472 PSQYAHSRRIACDA
+472 
-486 WAGIGDTEYTLN
+486 
-498 SLTYGWWLNQVYTYN
+498 
-513 DPDHLLLEP
+513 
-522 EHRLYLDLRRRTI
+522 
-535 GAWSFGL
+535 
-542 PVMVLSMIFHSPSQ
+542 
-556 ILTWILLAL
+556 
-565 TLPVLY
+565 
-571 WGRSFYVSG
+571 
-580 WKAVKRG
+580 
-587 RANMD
+587 
-592 TLVMLSTAV
+592 MLSTAV

-792 TFVIWISVAGWN
+792 TFMIWIAVAGWN

-876 VVGPIL
+876 VVGEKLYSGFEEYVPVLLAAEMRSEHPLAVSLSEYLRQKGVKPVEISAFESITGKGVMCEYRGEKFWIGSKALAEENVGVLLPDLFSIYFGKGDSLVAAFEVKDALKENSKEAVRQLESYGVEVYMLTGDKESAASEIARQAGITHYEWGVLPDDKERFVLDLQRRGKCVAMVGDGINDSQALARADVSVAMGKGTDVAMDIAMVTLMNSDLALLPRAIKLSRKTVRIIRENLFWAFGYNVVCIPIAAGVLYPVGILLSPMWASAAMAFSSVSVILNSLRLR

>member
-1 MRRKICVVTLFLV
+1 MTWLFRKMRKL
-14 FIGQIVM
+14 M
-21 AGGNTADFK
+21 
-30 YGKWHLKYT
+30 
-39 LSTGSAEYIYQ
+39 
-50 GKTVFDKVGTGVSG
+50 
-64 TYTEYEIGQEEIT
+64 
-77 DGFGTG
+77 
-83 MCFTVTR
+83 
-90 SGENLPSVIQRFF
+90 
-103 LYEGKDYFLTDV
+103 
-115 ALSDEKG
+115 
-122 VETNYLRPISTEPD
+122 
-136 TRCDILGKGDNR
+136 
-148 VLIVPFDNDKWVRYR
+148 
-163 SSDLRGGVNSF
+163 
-174 EVSAVYNAD
+174 
-183 TRRGIVIGSVEHDTW
+183 
-198 KSGVRI
+198 
-204 ESDEPGIISRLEL
+204 
-217 YTGASGEGTRDVL
+217 
-230 PHGKV
+230 
-235 KGKTVRSPKTF
+235 
-246 FGYFEDWR
+246 
-254 DGMEE
+254 
-259 FGRACATIAPP
+259 
-270 LPWNLGTPFGWNSW
+270 
-284 AKMEFRLSYEKVL
+284 
-297 EVSDFF
+297 
-303 KENLQNNNF
+303 
-312 ENNGIV
+312 
-318 YIGMDAGWAK
+318 
-328 MSDEQLA
+328 
-335 DIARHCKANGQKA
+335 
-348 GIYFTPFSDW
+348 
-358 GKDPEAYINGNSGY
+358 
-372 KCKDAYLY
+372 
-380 ANGKTQNMV
+380 
-389 AGGLA
+389 
-394 MDPTHP
+394 
-400 AIKERIRETA
+400 
-410 ERFKRLGYEYIKID
+410 
-424 FLTHGC
+424 
-430 AEADYYYDPEVQT
+430 
-443 GMQAYNKGMA
+443 
-453 YLLEQME
+453 LLM
-460 GMYITMAISPLF
+460 
-472 PSQYAHSRRIACDA
+472 
-486 WAGIGDTEYTLN
+486 
-498 SLTYGWWLNQVYTYN
+498 
-513 DPDHLLLEP
+513 P

-556 ILTWILLAL
+556 ILTWILLVL

-656 SLMGLQPKTARLVGE
+656 SLMGLQPKTARLVGK

-747 LGADTVL
+747 SGADTVL

-792 TFVIWISVAGWN
+792 TFVIWIAVAGWN

-876 VVGPIL
+876 VVGEKLYSGFEEYVPVLLAAEMRSEHPLAVSLSEYLRQKGVKPIEISAFESITGKGVMCEYRGEKFWIGSKALAEENVGVLLPDLFSIYFGKGDSLVAAFEVKDALKENSKEAVRQLESYGVEVYMLTGDKESAASEIARQAGITHYEWGVLPDDKERFVLDLQRRGKCVAMVGDGINDSQALARADVSVAMGKGTDVAMDIAMVTLMNSDLALLPRAIKLSRKTVRIIRENLFWAFGYNVVCIPIAAGVLYPVGILLSPMWASAAMAFSSVSVILNSLRLR

>member
-1 MRRKICVVTLFLV
+1 M
-14 FIGQIVM
+14 Q
-21 AGGNTADFK
+21 AA
-30 YGKWHLKYT
+30 
-39 LSTGSAEYIYQ
+39 
-50 GKTVFDKVGTGVSG
+50 
-64 TYTEYEIGQEEIT
+64 
-77 DGFGTG
+77 
-83 MCFTVTR
+83 
-90 SGENLPSVIQRFF
+90 
-103 LYEGKDYFLTDV
+103 
-115 ALSDEKG
+115 
-122 VETNYLRPISTEPD
+122 
-136 TRCDILGKGDNR
+136 
-148 VLIVPFDNDKWVRYR
+148 
-163 SSDLRGGVNSF
+163 
-174 EVSAVYNAD
+174 VSAAGYD
-183 TRRGIVIGSVEHDTW
+183 LVIS
-198 KSGVRI
+198 
-204 ESDEPGIISRLEL
+204 
-217 YTGASGEGTRDVL
+217 
-230 PHGKV
+230 
-235 KGKTVRSPKTF
+235 
-246 FGYFEDWR
+246 
-254 DGMEE
+254 
-259 FGRACATIAPP
+259 
-270 LPWNLGTPFGWNSW
+270 
-284 AKMEFRLSYEKVL
+284 
-297 EVSDFF
+297 
-303 KENLQNNNF
+303 EN
-312 ENNGIV
+312 
-318 YIGMDAGWAK
+318 
-328 MSDEQLA
+328 
-335 DIARHCKANGQKA
+335 
-348 GIYFTPFSDW
+348 
-358 GKDPEAYINGNSGY
+358 
-372 KCKDAYLY
+372 
-380 ANGKTQNMV
+380 
-389 AGGLA
+389 
-394 MDPTHP
+394 
-400 AIKERIRETA
+400 
-410 ERFKRLGYEYIKID
+410 
-424 FLTHGC
+424 
-430 AEADYYYDPEVQT
+430 AEAD
-443 GMQAYNKGMA
+443 
-453 YLLEQME
+453 
-460 GMYITMAISPLF
+460 AI
-472 PSQYAHSRRIACDA
+472 DA
-486 WAGIGDTEYTLN
+486 
-498 SLTYGWWLNQVYTYN
+498 
-513 DPDHLLLEP
+513 

-612 PHFWLSLGLV
+612 PYFWLSLGLV

-656 SLMGLQPKTARLVGE
+656 SLMGLQPKTARLVGKN
-671 DGEEKDVP
+671 GEEKDVP

-699 DGTVLEGGSYVDE
+699 DGTILEGGSYVDE

-747 LGADTVL
+747 SGADTVL

-876 VVGPIL
+876 VVGEKLYSGFEEYVSVLLAAEMRSEHPLAVSLSEYLRQKGVKPVEISAFESITGKGVMCEYRGEKFWIGSKALAEENVGVLLPDLFSIYFGKGDSLVAAFEVKDALKENSKEAVRQLESYGVEVCMLTGDKESAASEIARQAGITHYEWGVLPDDKERFVLDLQRRGKCVAMVGDGINDSPALARADVSVAMGKGTDVAMDIAMVTLMNSDLALLPRAIKLSRKTVRIIRENLFWAFGYNVVCIPIAAGVLYPVGILLSPMWASAAMAFSSVSVILNSLRLR

>member
-1 MRRKICVVTLFLV
+1 MEKRVIPVLEMSCAVC
-14 FIGQIVM
+14 
-21 AGGNTADFK
+21 AA
-30 YGKWHLKYT
+30 
-39 LSTGSAEYIYQ
+39 
-50 GKTVFDKVGTGVSG
+50 TV
-64 TYTEYEIGQEEIT
+64 E
-77 DGFGTG
+77 
-83 MCFTVTR
+83 
-90 SGENLPSVIQRFF
+90 
-103 LYEGKDYFLTDV
+103 
-115 ALSDEKG
+115 
-122 VETNYLRPISTEPD
+122 
-136 TRCDILGKGDNR
+136 
-148 VLIVPFDNDKWVRYR
+148 
-163 SSDLRGGVNSF
+163 
-174 EVSAVYNAD
+174 
-183 TRRGIVIGSVEHDTW
+183 
-198 KSGVRI
+198 
-204 ESDEPGIISRLEL
+204 
-217 YTGASGEGTRDVL
+217 
-230 PHGKV
+230 
-235 KGKTVRSPKTF
+235 KTVRELAGVEEASVNFSANTLQVVYDPDKISLKDMQAAVSAA
-246 FGYFEDWR
+246 GYDLV
-254 DGMEE
+254 
-259 FGRACATIAPP
+259 I
-270 LPWNLGTPFGWNSW
+270 S
-284 AKMEFRLSYEKVL
+284 
-297 EVSDFF
+297 
-303 KENLQNNNF
+303 EN
-312 ENNGIV
+312 
-318 YIGMDAGWAK
+318 
-328 MSDEQLA
+328 
-335 DIARHCKANGQKA
+335 
-348 GIYFTPFSDW
+348 
-358 GKDPEAYINGNSGY
+358 
-372 KCKDAYLY
+372 
-380 ANGKTQNMV
+380 
-389 AGGLA
+389 
-394 MDPTHP
+394 
-400 AIKERIRETA
+400 
-410 ERFKRLGYEYIKID
+410 
-424 FLTHGC
+424 
-430 AEADYYYDPEVQT
+430 AEAD
-443 GMQAYNKGMA
+443 
-453 YLLEQME
+453 
-460 GMYITMAISPLF
+460 AI
-472 PSQYAHSRRIACDA
+472 DA
-486 WAGIGDTEYTLN
+486 
-498 SLTYGWWLNQVYTYN
+498 
-513 DPDHLLLEP
+513 

-792 TFVIWISVAGWN
+792 TFMIWIAVAGGN

-833 TVGIGKAAQQHILI
+833 PIPTVKAGGIGKAAQQHILI

-876 VVGPIL
+876 LVGEKLYSGFEEYVPVLLAAEMRSEHPLAVSLSEYLRQKGVKPVEISAFESITGKGVMCEYRGEKFWIGSKALAEENVGVLLPDLFSIYFGKGDSLVAAFEVKDALKENSKEAVRQLESYGVEVYMLTGDKESAASEIARQAGITHYEWGVLPDDKERFVLDLQRRGKCVAMVGDGINDSQALARADVSVAMGKGTDVAMDIAMVTLMNSDLALLPRAIKLSRKTVRIIRENLFWAFGYNVVCIPIAAGVLYPVGILLSPMWASAAMAFSSVSVILNSLRLR

>member
-1 MRRKICVVTLFLV
+1 MEKRVIPVLEMSCAVC
-14 FIGQIVM
+14 
-21 AGGNTADFK
+21 AA
-30 YGKWHLKYT
+30 
-39 LSTGSAEYIYQ
+39 
-50 GKTVFDKVGTGVSG
+50 TV
-64 TYTEYEIGQEEIT
+64 E
-77 DGFGTG
+77 
-83 MCFTVTR
+83 
-90 SGENLPSVIQRFF
+90 
-103 LYEGKDYFLTDV
+103 
-115 ALSDEKG
+115 
-122 VETNYLRPISTEPD
+122 
-136 TRCDILGKGDNR
+136 
-148 VLIVPFDNDKWVRYR
+148 
-163 SSDLRGGVNSF
+163 
-174 EVSAVYNAD
+174 
-183 TRRGIVIGSVEHDTW
+183 
-198 KSGVRI
+198 
-204 ESDEPGIISRLEL
+204 
-217 YTGASGEGTRDVL
+217 
-230 PHGKV
+230 
-235 KGKTVRSPKTF
+235 KTVRELTGVEEASVNFSANTLQVVYDPDKISLKDMQAAVSAA
-246 FGYFEDWR
+246 GYDLV
-254 DGMEE
+254 
-259 FGRACATIAPP
+259 I
-270 LPWNLGTPFGWNSW
+270 S
-284 AKMEFRLSYEKVL
+284 
-297 EVSDFF
+297 
-303 KENLQNNNF
+303 EN
-312 ENNGIV
+312 
-318 YIGMDAGWAK
+318 
-328 MSDEQLA
+328 
-335 DIARHCKANGQKA
+335 
-348 GIYFTPFSDW
+348 
-358 GKDPEAYINGNSGY
+358 
-372 KCKDAYLY
+372 
-380 ANGKTQNMV
+380 
-389 AGGLA
+389 
-394 MDPTHP
+394 
-400 AIKERIRETA
+400 
-410 ERFKRLGYEYIKID
+410 
-424 FLTHGC
+424 
-430 AEADYYYDPEVQT
+430 AEAD
-443 GMQAYNKGMA
+443 
-453 YLLEQME
+453 
-460 GMYITMAISPLF
+460 AI
-472 PSQYAHSRRIACDA
+472 DA
-486 WAGIGDTEYTLN
+486 
-498 SLTYGWWLNQVYTYN
+498 
-513 DPDHLLLEP
+513 

-612 PHFWLSLGLV
+612 PYFWLSLGLV

-656 SLMGLQPKTARLVGE
+656 SLMGLQPKTARLVGK

-679 IAMLRPGDTVSVR
+679 IAMLLPGDTVSVR

-699 DGTVLEGGSYVDE
+699 DGTVLEGGSYVA
-712 SMISGESEAVKK
+712 EAVKK

-747 LGADTVL
+747 SGADTVL

-876 VVGPIL
+876 VVGEKLYSGFEEYVSVLLAAEMRSEHPLAVSLSEYLRQKGVKPVEISAFESITGKGVMCEYRGEKFWIGSKALAEENVGVLLPDLFSIYFGKGDSLVAAFEVKDALKENSKEAVRQLESYGVEVCMLTGDKESAASEIARQAGITHYEWGVLPDDKERFVLDLQRRGKCVAMVGDGINDSQALARADVSVAMGKGTDVAMDIAMVTLMNSDLALLPRAIKLSRKTVRIIRENLFWAFGYNVVCIPIAAGVLYPVGILLSPMWASAAMAFSSVSVILNSLRLR